1 MKHDKTL
8 QNTWKPYMGELIFLP
23 KSIVL
28 FRCGVLI
35 NPLKEIEI
43 VPFTKVKFFLSL

>member
-1 MKHDKTL
+1 
-8 QNTWKPYMGELIFLP
+8 MGELIFLP
-23 KSIVL
+23 KSMVL